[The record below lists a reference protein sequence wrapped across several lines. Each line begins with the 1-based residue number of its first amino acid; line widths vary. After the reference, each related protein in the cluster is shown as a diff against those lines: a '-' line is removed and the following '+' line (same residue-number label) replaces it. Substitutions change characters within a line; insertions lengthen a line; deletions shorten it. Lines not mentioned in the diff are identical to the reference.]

1 MYMFELPNSS
11 VIQILGIDA
20 EKVVNN
26 LCTNDI
32 KKLAVN
38 ACCEAFVTNVR
49 GWCVEHGFVLKTEGK
64 IQLVGQFGNPA
75 ALCKHIDRYIV
86 REDARITDL
95 SESKSVFLMSAAE
108 AEQLAQQAGSSFAAP
123 KNGAVLACEIASLH
137 LLAASVHLLSVN
149 DLLVIS
155 DKADARGVMQAA
167 AAAGLA
173 IGSPEDFER
182 QRIASFWPLSGR
194 EILEKS
200 IPQELDRDHSSISF
214 TKGCY
219 LGQETIARLDAIGQL
234 QKKLCAVQIE
244 TSEPIELGATLMKA
258 DQPVG
263 QVTSATVAESGRYVQ
278 ALAYL
283 RRGNFEP
290 GLQLTCNG
298 AAAVVLSQPSVEI

>member
-1 MYMFELPNSS
+1 MFELPNSH

-32 KKLAVN
+32 KKLALN

-75 ALCKHIDRYIV
+75 ALCAHIDRYIV
-86 REDARITDL
+86 REDAKISDL

-108 AEQLAQQAGSSFAAP
+108 AEQLSQQAGSSFVAP
-123 KNGAVLACEIASLH
+123 KNGAILPGEIASLH
-137 LLAASVHLLSVN
+137 VLAAAVHLLNVN
-149 DLLVIS
+149 DVLAIS
-155 DKADARGVMQAA
+155 DKSDARGVTQAA
-167 AAAGLA
+167 SVAGLA
-173 IGSPEDFER
+173 TGSPEDFER
-182 QRIASFWPLSGR
+182 RRIASFWPLAGR

-200 IPQELDRDHSSISF
+200 IPQELDRDHSAISF

-244 TSEPIELGATLMKA
+244 TSQPVEPGATLMKA

-263 QVTSATVAESGRYVQ
+263 QVTSAMVAESGRYVR

-290 GLQLTCNG
+290 GLQLTCNA
-298 AAAVVLSQPSVEI
+298 AAAVVLSQPSAEK